1 MTNGET
7 LFLVAFTMVLLLGP
21 FALMIFSLLK
31 HSKETYSVLYT
42 ARTFSTSAFE
52 YFFCFE
58 IFFGSF
64 LVIMSGFIF
73 SASIGM
79 KVSTSSVPDWCAY
92 VTIYFLILMTLILGM
107 YIFYIVLNYW
117 KYTKN
122 IIIAFDPEKKS
133 IIINTDYQEY
143 ILHEGD
149 IENVEIF
156 TNNNYKLFFAY
167 YRLKLKNSEEL
178 ILTSRTKGV
187 FGIFEFFRNIP
198 SVSNVKRFPIIR

>member
-7 LFLVAFTMVLLLGP
+7 LFFVVFIMVLLLGP
-21 FALMIFSLLK
+21 FAHMIFSLLK

-42 ARTFSTSAFE
+42 PRTFSTSAFE

-58 IFFGSF
+58 IFLGSF
-64 LVIMSGFIF
+64 LLIMSGFIF

-79 KVSTSSVPDWCAY
+79 KVSPSSMPDWYAY
-92 VTIYFLILMTLILGM
+92 ATIYFLILMMLILGM

-117 KYTKN
+117 RYTKN
-122 IIIAFDPEKKS
+122 VIIAFDPETKS
-133 IIINTDYQEY
+133 ITINTDCQEY

-149 IENVEIF
+149 IQNAEVF
-156 TNNNYKLFFAY
+156 TNDNYKLFFAY
-167 YRLKLKNSEEL
+167 YRLKLKNGEEL

-187 FGIFEFFRNIP
+187 FGIFEFFRKIP
-198 SVSNVKRFPIIR
+198 SVSYVKRFPIIS